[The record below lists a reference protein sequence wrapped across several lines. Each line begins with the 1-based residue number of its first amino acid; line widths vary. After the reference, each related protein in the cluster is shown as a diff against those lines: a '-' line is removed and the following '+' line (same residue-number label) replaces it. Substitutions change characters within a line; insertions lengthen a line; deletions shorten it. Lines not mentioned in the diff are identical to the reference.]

1 MSLSLS
7 PTFSFFLFYFL
18 SFYSPTCL
26 SCFSIFFIFRL
37 IDLEAAASTSSLHLL
52 WTIQGREREALG
64 SKCLAGLN
72 VTSCYPNIQKIESDD
87 CYDSARNGNDHDY
100 YYNNNDNS
108 NSNNNND
115 NNNNNNKNENNDNN
129 YDSSR
134 NDSSKLKIYTN
145 EEEHILVLSR
155 PFRKELGPGSDQLVK
170 GDRVLISLE
179 RDENKNRNRNKKRK
193 QDSDPTKR
201 FLKNTENSDNKKYLN
216 IDKNDLER
224 NLSRNVLQCNDIED
238 FHRDSSSMPR
248 TFASA
253 VGAEVEVEVEVESD
267 YYQSNRKSNRADD
280 EVKEKIAQCTSHNT
294 THSTGLTFIEP
305 NVAVGQILKI
315 TETEVHITLR
325 ARPKRLFR

>member
-1 MSLSLS
+1 M
-7 PTFSFFLFYFL
+7 
-18 SFYSPTCL
+18 
-26 SCFSIFFIFRL
+26 

-72 VTSCYPNIQKIESDD
+72 VTSCYPNIQKVESDD

-115 NNNNNNKNENNDNN
+115 DNNNNNNNKNKNNDNN
-129 YDSSR
+129 NDSSR

-216 IDKNDLER
+216 IDKNDLQR

-238 FHRDSSSMPR
+238 IHRDSSSMPR
-248 TFASA
+248 TFAISSA
-253 VGAEVEVEVEVESD
+253 VGAEVEVEVESD